1 MSTLSAMYPTR
12 PPPQHRLRRNALDF
26 WRMAHDHAAI
36 GLGCALVTMIAPETL
51 LTYGEKVL
59 AAVFLAVVSSVVSVL
74 VKQFLNRNNK

>member
-1 MSTLSAMYPTR
+1 
-12 PPPQHRLRRNALDF
+12 
-26 WRMAHDHAAI
+26 MAHDHAAI